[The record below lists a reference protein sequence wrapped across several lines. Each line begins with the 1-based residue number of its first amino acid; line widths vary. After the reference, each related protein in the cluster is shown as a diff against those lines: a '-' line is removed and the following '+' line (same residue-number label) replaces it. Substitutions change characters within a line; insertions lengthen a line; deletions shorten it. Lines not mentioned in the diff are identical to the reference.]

1 MRKFS
6 IFSVCLL
13 LTTAVFA
20 DEGAQ
25 TPPSRIFKIEEMNCQ
40 LCAYLVNQEVRSIEG
55 VVTTKASIKDRRL
68 TVIAQPDVPNEAI
81 VSAVNK
87 LHYTAQPLTEK

>member
-25 TPPSRIFKIEEMNCQ
+25 NPPRIFKIEEMNCQ

-68 TVIAQPDVPNEAI
+68 TVIAPLDVPNEAI

-87 LHYTAQPLTEK
+87 LHYTAQLLTE